1 MDRQL
6 RTADLHEAMSDALAG
21 ARSLRLQGWVAE
33 ECEAAAL
40 ERLARHWPDGRRGDV
55 PRPNGAAAY
64 LMGRSA
70 AVDELRRLTRWRRNV
85 HMREVPL
92 ASDDRRDD
100 LDPAWVEPGFEA
112 VEAVAD
118 LGQSVARLKARD
130 QFIALALAAGY
141 TGREVATVLRV
152 SPSIV
157 SVALRRIRQKLIWMT

>member
-1 MDRQL
+1 
-6 RTADLHEAMSDALAG
+6 MSDALAG